1 MSAKTRLLLTGHAGF
16 YNRGCEA
23 IVRTT
28 VPLLRE
34 HFPECEIALSSNDA
48 DNDRLNPTAAGI
60 EVLDVRV
67 ARWSP
72 RWLARQAYRVIGE
85 AAPSLWLSGEVVKA
99 INRADAVLQIGGD
112 NFTSDYA
119 LGPESPLIAVNRLAL
134 ASGRPLVFWGVS
146 VGPFTT
152 PQTEDLVLDQM
163 RRAALITV
171 RESISRD
178 YLREHDVVD
187 NVVPVADT
195 AMLLEPEPVDL
206 SGFWPAAEH
215 VLAVNVSPLSCR
227 YREDGETNFGLRVA
241 ETAIR
246 EVLARD
252 GWGAL
257 LLPHVMG
264 KPANNDA
271 AYLDRVLQRF
281 DDDGRVRCVPG
292 TLNCAEAKYVIS
304 RCDALVAA
312 RTHATIAGFSSGVPT
327 ISLAYSRK
335 SHGINL
341 DLFGHREWLL
351 DIVKMSDPSEIVAP
365 LRALLEQREQ
375 VRAHLEDRSVD
386 MRRNAAAGAAAL
398 VEILGSEPAG

>member
-1 MSAKTRLLLTGHAGF
+1 MSEKRRFLLAGHAGF

-28 VPLLRE
+28 TPLLRE
-34 HFPECEIALSSNDA
+34 RFADCEIALSSNDA
-48 DNDRLNPTAAGI
+48 DNDRLNSTAAGLD
-60 EVLDVRV
+60 VLDVRV
-67 ARWSP
+67 PRWSP
-72 RWLARQAYRVIGE
+72 RWVVRQTYRAIGE
-85 AAPSLWLSGEVVKA
+85 AAPSLWLSGQVVEA
-99 INRADAVLQIGGD
+99 ISRADAVVQIGGD

-134 ASGRPLVFWGVS
+134 ANSRPLVFWGVS
-146 VGPFTT
+146 VGPFAS
-152 PQTEDLVLDQM
+152 PETEELVLGHM

-171 RESISRD
+171 RESISGD
-178 YLREHDVVD
+178 YLREHGVVD

-206 SGFWPAAEH
+206 SGFWPATEH

-227 YREDGETNFGLRVA
+227 YREDGEIDFGLEVA
-241 ETAIR
+241 QAAIR

-264 KPANNDA
+264 KPGNDDV
-271 AYLDRVLQRF
+271 AYMSRVLQRF
-281 DDDGRVRCVPG
+281 GGDSRVRLAPG
-292 TLNCAEAKYVIS
+292 TLDCAGAKHVVS

-312 RTHATIAGFSSGVPT
+312 RTHATIGGFSSGIPT

-341 DLFGHREWLL
+341 DLFGHRNWLL
-351 DIVKMSDPSEIVAP
+351 DIVRMSDPSEIVAP
-365 LRALLEQREQ
+365 LRALLQQRVQ
-375 VRAHLEDRSVD
+375 LRAHLEERSAE
-386 MRRNAAAGAAAL
+386 MRNAAAAGADAL
-398 VEILGSEPAG
+398 AEVLGGRPAR